1 MSGRVGGTCGK
12 PLWASCAQSSY
23 GGSLPAKV
31 AASAEPT
38 ASAAPIERSLVRR
51 ELVAPDTG
59 EAQHDVLCP
68 MCRSVEQQP
77 VLEATDWL
85 LGKPGRYRIVRCARC
100 DLQFLNP
107 RPAPEALS
115 AHYPDTYICYTNMED
130 EHWFVHKNIQD
141 LQRRMSA
148 ARLRHLERAAGR
160 LGATSQVL
168 DVGCG
173 RGDLLAY
180 IQHERGSAVI
190 GVDFNETVARVV
202 RKTYDIEVIAG
213 TLPSA
218 AFDDARFDVV
228 IMAEYLEHEPDPQR
242 VLCEALRVLKPGGHI
257 AIEVPDISGPPARLF
272 KTRWWQL
279 DAPRHLIFFT
289 PATLPRM
296 LETTGF
302 QIVRVKRFG
311 RVASMGYSLLQ
322 ALGLRYADS
331 NHLVYLVLATLL
343 GLPFAPFLFLLPD
356 FMFVVAKKPLT
367 VLPESSISS

>member
-1 MSGRVGGTCGK
+1 
-12 PLWASCAQSSY
+12 
-23 GGSLPAKV
+23 
-31 AASAEPT
+31 
-38 ASAAPIERSLVRR
+38 
-51 ELVAPDTG
+51 
-59 EAQHDVLCP
+59 
-68 MCRSVEQQP
+68 MCQSVEHQP
-77 VLEATDWL
+77 VLEASDWL
-85 LGKPGRYRIVRCARC
+85 LGKPGRYRVVRCARC

-148 ARLRHLERAAGR
+148 TRLRHFERAAGP
-160 LGATSQVL
+160 LAANSEVL

-180 IQHERGSAVI
+180 IQRERGSAVI
-190 GVDFNETVARVV
+190 GVDFNESVARVV
-202 RKTYDIEVIAG
+202 RETYGIEVIAG

-228 IMAEYLEHEPDPQR
+228 IMAEYLEHEPDPHR
-242 VLCEALRVLKPGGHI
+242 VLCEAWRVLKPGGHI

-289 PATLPRM
+289 PVTLPRM
-296 LETTGF
+296 LESADF
-302 QIVRVKRFG
+302 HVVRVKRFG

-322 ALGLRYADS
+322 AFGLRYADS

-343 GLPFAPFLFLLPD
+343 GLPFAPLLFLLPD
-356 FMFVVAKKPLT
+356 FMFVVAQKPLR